1 MEPNPESSNQ
11 VSLDRSSL
19 QVSVLAA
26 VTLACLAVCL
36 WLAAPFFTAI
46 VWSLALAVAAYPVH
60 KWIAIRAT
68 NTTLAATLTVAVIV
82 LLILTPILL
91 IVQQLVVEAAAES
104 RRFQAWL
111 DTADIESYFFNTPFA
126 YKIYQWLKQNMNLTN
141 DAGAFQFNIGSYFTL
156 WLSGTIATLTQ
167 FLIMIFLLFYIYR
180 DRTSVMQTFRDHVP
194 LSKQETAQVLTRVG
208 DMVYATVY
216 GSLGVAAV
224 QGFLGGTMFWMLG
237 LPAPLLWGAVM
248 MIFAI
253 VPVVGTF
260 VIWMPAA
267 IALFL
272 QGSTTKAIILLI
284 YGATAISLV
293 DNLLYPYLVGSK
305 VRLHTVPVF
314 ISIAGGLIV
323 FGLSGLVVGPAVL
336 SLTLALL
343 EVLRKRTEDGR
354 SATDPVKFGLQTTP

>member
-1 MEPNPESSNQ
+1 MDPNPESSNQ
-11 VSLDRSSL
+11 VSLDRGSL
-19 QVSVLAA
+19 QVTVLGA
-26 VTLACLAVCL
+26 VTMACLAVCL

-46 VWSLALAVAAYPVH
+46 VWALALAVAVYPIH

-68 NTTLAATLTVAVIV
+68 NTTLAAGLTVAVIV
-82 LLILTPILL
+82 LLILTPILF
-91 IVQQLVVEAAAES
+91 IVQQLVVESATES
-104 RRFQAWL
+104 QRLQAWFS
-111 DTADIESYFFNTPFA
+111 TFNIESYFFNTPFT
-126 YKIYQWLKQNMNLTN
+126 YKIYQWLKQNLDFTK
-141 DAGAFQFNIGSYFTL
+141 DAGALQSNIGSYLTL
-156 WLSGTIATLTQ
+156 WLGNTLSTVTQ
-167 FLIMIFLLFYIYR
+167 FLIMLFLLFFIYR

-194 LSKQETAQVLTRVG
+194 LSKQETAQVMDRVG
-208 DMVYATVY
+208 AMVYATIY

-224 QGFLGGTMFWMLG
+224 QGFLGGMMFWMLG

-248 MIFAI
+248 TIFAI

-354 SATDPVKFGLQTTP
+354 SATEPVKFGIQPTP

>member
-1 MEPNPESSNQ
+1 MDSNSESTS
-11 VSLDRSSL
+11 VSLDRGSL
-19 QVSVLAA
+19 QVTVLGA
-26 VTLACLAVCL
+26 VTMACLAVCI

-46 VWSLALAVAAYPVH
+46 VWALALAVAAYPVH
-60 KWIAIRAT
+60 KWIAVRT
-68 NTTLAATLTVAVIV
+68 SNTTLAATLTVAVIV
-82 LLILTPILL
+82 LLILAPILF
-91 IVQQLVVEAAAES
+91 IAQQLMVEFASES
-104 RRFQAWL
+104 KRFQYWL
-111 DTADIESYFFNTPFA
+111 ATFDIQSYFFNTPFT
-126 YKIYQWLKQNMNLTN
+126 YRIYQWLKENLDFTK
-141 DAGAFQFNIGSYFTL
+141 DSGALQSNVGSYLTV
-156 WLSGTIATLTQ
+156 WLGNTIATVTQ
-167 FLIMIFLLFYIYR
+167 FLIMLFLLFFIYR
-180 DRTSVMQTFRDHVP
+180 DRTIVMKTFRDHVP
-194 LSKQETAQVLTRVG
+194 LSRQETAHVLARVG

-224 QGFLGGTMFWMLG
+224 QGFLGGLMFWMLG

-248 MIFAI
+248 MLFAI

-260 VIWMPAA
+260 IIWMPAA
-267 IALFL
+267 IVLFL

-343 EVLRKRTEDGR
+343 EVLRQRTEYGR
-354 SATDPVKFGLQTTP
+354 SATEPVRVGIETTP